1 MLSIERCNEIL
12 KDNGIKYNNK
22 QIKEIRDFLYLF
34 AEIQISAEKKLKE
47 DEECNIIL

>member
-22 QIKEIRDFLYLF
+22 QIKEIRDFLYTI
-34 AEIQISAEKKLKE
+34 AKIEIESQEKENNL
-47 DEECNIIL
+47 NN